1 MGNSEVAGRVLQIL
15 LEVITDVTRYKLRPS
30 FSTLHGVHGL
40 DCLLNH
46 FLGYLKKEIN
56 VATCA
61 ISATEATMI
70 PGTSVRG
77 GDDSQTSLV
86 KRAQA
91 GDEQAFATLFQQH
104 KNRVY
109 SVCLLMTKDVAE
121 AEDLTQEAFLQVFR
135 TVSSFRGD
143 AAFSTWLY
151 RVAVNTVLMKLRR
164 RKSPPTVSL
173 DEPVSSESPS
183 LHRDFGKNDPDLSGV
198 VDRIALRRALQELPE
213 GCRTIFALHE
223 VEGYQHHE
231 IAQLLDCSIG
241 NSKSQ
246 LHKAK
251 LKMRALLFPKTKI
264 RRRNPKHYAVM
275 AKVI

>member
-1 MGNSEVAGRVLQIL
+1 M
-15 LEVITDVTRYKLRPS
+15 
-30 FSTLHGVHGL
+30 
-40 DCLLNH
+40 
-46 FLGYLKKEIN
+46 
-56 VATCA
+56 ATCT
-61 ISATEATMI
+61 ISTSNTNLI
-70 PGTSVRG
+70 PTAKSKGR
-77 GDDSQTSLV
+77 DESQLSLV
-86 KRAQA
+86 RRAQG

-104 KNRVY
+104 KSRVY

-135 TVSSFRGD
+135 TVGSFRGD

-164 RKSPPTVSL
+164 RKAPPTLSL
-173 DEPVSSESPS
+173 DEPVSAESPS
-183 LHRDFGKNDPDLSGV
+183 LHRDLGKNDPELIGV
-198 VDRIALRRALQELPE
+198 VDRIALRRAIEELPE

-231 IAQLLDCSIG
+231 IAELLDCSIG

-251 LKMRALLFPKTKI
+251 LKLRDLLFPKRRI
-264 RRRNPKHYAVM
+264 LRRRVLKRLTETSLTNLSKAPASASTTTRALRADKLTA
-275 AKVI
+275 